1 MTGRL
6 ILNLTQSFIL
16 FVTFILCDEITMVTN
31 IHVHHNSDFHPTLTF
46 LDPHPKPPHPSLPTF
61 QVTLKH
67 LWSLDSHRPAFRGI
81 ASMTA
86 PSSSSVTATASSSSS
101 LAVAPATSSI
111 DAVASSSFLSSSS
124 SSAAVSGDDST
135 DGGGIRRDSHDATD
149 GSFAAMDI
157 EGRRPS
163 LFSPNPSF

>member
-16 FVTFILCDEITMVTN
+16 FVTFILCDKITMVTN
-31 IHVHHNSDFHPTLTF
+31 THVHRNPDFDPTVTF

-67 LWSLDSHRPAFRGI
+67 LWSLDTHRPAFRGI

-86 PSSSSVTATASSSSS
+86 PSSSSATAAAASSSSS
-101 LAVAPATSSI
+101 LAVAPAASSM
-111 DAVASSSFLSSSS
+111 DAVASSTFLSSSS
-124 SSAAVSGDDST
+124 SSAAAVSGDDSA

-157 EGRRPS
+157 EGS
-163 LFSPNPSF
+163 